1 MGLPFYGL
9 SKTAVPLFYSLGK
22 TIIPAFGSII
32 TVVTNITVILL
43 TIKKLGINGVAL
55 GTSLSLVIQAFFLLF
70 MALYKLGTFDFRFI
84 LRCFLTLIFASL
96 GLIGILKILDIFILH
111 YILKILFGIPLG
123 ALTFI
128 GICKLLGPEET
139 YMFFSKFFKIFK
151 L

>member
-1 MGLPFYGL
+1 MGL

-32 TVVTNITVILL
+32 AVVTNITVILL

-55 GTSLSLVIQAFFLLF
+55 GTSLSLVTQAFFLLF

-139 YMFFSKFFKIFK
+139 YIFFSKFFKIFK